1 MIFATMLLLVAA
13 PATSAYETCL
23 NTGEAGNG
31 IQSAMTRCADD
42 EYRRQDAR
50 LNRVYKAKMASLPPK
65 RQAALRAVQRQ
76 WIVDRD
82 RRCPVKTGY
91 SMGPMETLDC
101 RARLTEQ
108 RSAWLERYR

>member
-1 MIFATMLLLVAA
+1 MILMVMALLAGA

-31 IQSAMTRCADD
+31 IQSAMHRCADQ
-42 EYRRQDAR
+42 EFRRQDAR
-50 LNRVYKAKMASLPPK
+50 LNRVYKAKMASLPPQ
-65 RQAALRAVQRQ
+65 RQAALRDLQRR

-101 RARLTEQ
+101 RSGLTEK
-108 RSAWLERYR
+108 RSAWLERFR